1 MADNPP
7 PHEGKIIFY
16 TTPEGVTKVEV
27 VFQDETFWLSQRR
40 MAELFD
46 VEVNT
51 INYHLKEIFK
61 SNELKE
67 ETTIRKFRI
76 VQTEGVRSV
85 TRDVDLYNL
94 DAIIAVGYRVNSL
107 KATQF
112 RIWATQTL
120 REFIVKGFVLDDE
133 RLKLNKRFGP
143 DYFDEL
149 LERIREIR
157 ASERRFYLKIT
168 DIYEQCSIDYSANA
182 EITKLFFQTVQNK
195 LHWAITGKTAAE
207 IVAERAKASLPNMG
221 LTTWKNAPKG
231 KILKSD
237 VAIAKNYMTEK
248 EIKSLADKLISLAIK
263 EQDNFSV
270 EVKKFSRAKR
280 DSKGKKITDS
290 KTSKA
295 GTKYYTVE
303 REIYTEDVRLDKPS
317 RLAARREMIR
327 WLYKA
332 KDAEGKTLDL
342 PGKLLDEIAPKYKT
356 RSGGYTRIVKLGPRR
371 GDAAEMVR
379 EIKGYSLL
387 QGYRG
392 HEPVNIPCL
401 EELIVKVS
409 DFVGKNPQ
417 VKELD
422 LNPLF
427 AYKDSIVAVDARIV
441 LEN

>member
-1 MADNPP
+1 MSEESTPR
-7 PHEGKIIFY
+7 EGEIIFY
-16 TTPEGVTKVEV
+16 TTPEGMTKVEV

-40 MAELFD
+40 LAELFD

-67 ETTIRKFRI
+67 EATIRKFRI
-76 VQTEGVRSV
+76 VQTEGERTV
-85 TRDVDLYNL
+85 TRDLDLYNL

-143 DYFDEL
+143 DYFNEL

-168 DIYEQCSIDYSANA
+168 DIYEQCSIDYSSTS

-207 IVAERAKASLPNMG
+207 IIAERAKASQPNMG
-221 LTTWKNAPKG
+221 LTTWKNAPNG

-248 EIKSLADKLISLAIK
+248 EIKSLERIVTMFLDYAENQAERAIPMHMQDWVQKLDAFLEFNEYDILHNPGKVSHEVATRLAQEEYDHFRI
-263 EQDNFSV
+263 EQDRNYLSDF
-270 EVKKFSRAKR
+270 EKEAKR
-280 DSKGKKITDS
+280 IVKGKK
-290 KTSKA
+290 
-295 GTKYYTVE
+295 
-303 REIYTEDVRLDKPS
+303 
-317 RLAARREMIR
+317 
-327 WLYKA
+327 
-332 KDAEGKTLDL
+332 
-342 PGKLLDEIAPKYKT
+342 
-356 RSGGYTRIVKLGPRR
+356 
-371 GDAAEMVR
+371 
-379 EIKGYSLL
+379 
-387 QGYRG
+387 
-392 HEPVNIPCL
+392 
-401 EELIVKVS
+401 
-409 DFVGKNPQ
+409 
-417 VKELD
+417 
-422 LNPLF
+422 
-427 AYKDSIVAVDARIV
+427 
-441 LEN
+441 

>member
-1 MADNPP
+1 MADIPT
-7 PHEGKIIFY
+7 PHEGDIIFY

-67 ETTIRKFRI
+67 EATIRKFRI
-76 VQTEGVRSV
+76 VQTEGERTVA
-85 TRDVDLYNL
+85 RDVDLYNL

-157 ASERRFYLKIT
+157 ASERRFYFKIT

-195 LHWAITGKTAAE
+195 LHWAITGKTTAE
-207 IVAERAKASLPNMG
+207 IIAERAKASQPNMG
-221 LTTWKNAPKG
+221 LTTWKNAPNG

-248 EIKSLADKLISLAIK
+248 EIKSLERIVTMFLDYAENQAERAIPMHMQDWVQKLDGFLEFNEYDILHNPGKVSHEVATRLAQEEYDHFRI
-263 EQDNFSV
+263 EQDRNYMSDFEK
-270 EVKKFSRAKR
+270 EVKQIV
-280 DSKGKKITDS
+280 KGKK
-290 KTSKA
+290 
-295 GTKYYTVE
+295 
-303 REIYTEDVRLDKPS
+303 
-317 RLAARREMIR
+317 
-327 WLYKA
+327 
-332 KDAEGKTLDL
+332 
-342 PGKLLDEIAPKYKT
+342 
-356 RSGGYTRIVKLGPRR
+356 
-371 GDAAEMVR
+371 
-379 EIKGYSLL
+379 
-387 QGYRG
+387 
-392 HEPVNIPCL
+392 
-401 EELIVKVS
+401 
-409 DFVGKNPQ
+409 
-417 VKELD
+417 
-422 LNPLF
+422 
-427 AYKDSIVAVDARIV
+427 
-441 LEN
+441 